1 MKGKPPIV
9 VRLVIVAAAWAA
21 IGTLLFFV
29 QRDLERRPDAGIR
42 GRKEVWRRAT
52 MLPPGAIAY
61 LLFGRRR

>member
-42 GRKEVWRRAT
+42 GRKEV
-52 MLPPGAIAY
+52 
-61 LLFGRRR
+61 FGRRR